1 MRTPPTDTAWE
12 FASAAE
18 MIARDVVG
26 SKAAPSLKDFT
37 LNSFE
42 NIRMLHTN
50 IQIQKTETRMCKA
63 LEQSANIF
71 GSRRSSC
78 WVDSMN
84 TKLSLDM

>member
-1 MRTPPTDTAWE
+1 MLWGPKQRQVWEISLQTP
-12 FASAAE
+12 
-18 MIARDVVG
+18 
-26 SKAAPSLKDFT
+26 
-37 LNSFE
+37 NSFE

-50 IQIQKTETRMCKA
+50 IQKTETRMCKA